1 MFQVIAVHH
10 AVPEHRDA
18 FLAFCHRVIDAAKD
32 ADGCLEFTVWGAPDG
47 PTLYGF
53 SRWESPEHFQ
63 AALPTIMSLAPD
75 RKSEWSSA
83 PDDVIPMVLRTPE

>member
-18 FLAFCHRVIDAAKD
+18 FLAFCHRVVATVEG
-32 ADGCLEFTVWGAPDG
+32 ADGLVEFSVWGAPDG
-47 PTLYGF
+47 PTIYGF
-53 SRWESPEHFQ
+53 SRWESPEAFQ

-75 RKSEWSSA
+75 RRPEWSAA
-83 PDDVIPMVLRTPE
+83 PDDVIPMIAS